1 MLHHLHGDVHQS
13 AVTTASAEAI
23 VSFENKCNERCASFS
38 TIVDMKNDEG
48 IEQLFTEVVL
58 STDKPRV
65 TICKVI
71 VGMQGYC
78 WDDFVSGK
86 CKLQLDLSAQL
97 RFVVAQFYY
106 FFDCITCGD
115 VILIHLVLL

>member
-13 AVTTASAEAI
+13 AVITASAEAI

-38 TIVDMKNDEG
+38 TIVNMKNDEG

-71 VGMQGYC
+71 VGMISFLEKANC
-78 WDDFVSGK
+78 N
-86 CKLQLDLSAQL
+86 
-97 RFVVAQFYY
+97 
-106 FFDCITCGD
+106 
-115 VILIHLVLL
+115 